1 MRTNLRTIGDIK
13 VTRYKAN
20 ITAGTLLVQESR
32 KIAQL
37 LLENVDKVRWKES
50 IQNQNILQKRSPASS
65 KRIAALIR
73 SRLELMDTGLWTLV
87 ANGDSIVA
95 THATFAAAIKHCVLL
110 GDYLDIVVRG
120 QFRKLEQKLS
130 RKLWDEY
137 IIQCQ
142 QRDPL
147 MDDFSPSTANKI
159 RSNIHKILAEAG
171 YLQNSRTLKLQRIEI
186 AKEVINYLQSRNEN
200 YVLRCI
206 QV

>member
-1 MRTNLRTIGDIK
+1 MMTKQETISDIK

-20 ITAGTLLVQESR
+20 ITAGALLIIESR
-32 KIAQL
+32 KVAQL
-37 LLENVDKVRWKES
+37 LLENVDKLHWKES
-50 IQNQNILQKRSPASS
+50 IENQNILQKRSPASA

-73 SRLELMDTGLWTLV
+73 SRLELMDAGLWTLI

-95 THATFAAAIKHCVLL
+95 THATFAAAIKHCTLL

-120 QFRKLEQKLS
+120 QFRILEEKLS
-130 RKLWDEY
+130 RRLWDDY

-147 MDDFSPSTANKI
+147 MDDFSPSTANKM
-159 RSNIHKILAEAG
+159 RSNIHKILVEAG
-171 YLQNSRTLKLQRIEI
+171 YLKNSRTLILQRVEI
-186 AKEVINYLQSRNEN
+186 VKEVIRYLQSRNEN
-200 YVLRCI
+200 YVLKCI